1 MHKYENEYNL
11 LLKQREQLI
20 GSIQQANKSFHTAVF
35 SALTVLSMVLTLLF
49 HSNDPLS
56 GWYLFLL
63 AQVVLGLFF
72 FVAGLLFSTNNDRDY
87 IRAIDAY
94 LRERYQVKVLF
105 YQGELS
111 YRHINHVGSAFSM
124 LTTAGAVVTGLL
136 LACGLVLRWAEI
148 QSIMVSYPLPT
159 LIVLLE
165 IVVGILFLV
174 RNFRYKLTARS
185 SYYSDTLEFLRRG
198 ELAPLGAERNHRK

>member
-1 MHKYENEYNL
+1 
-11 LLKQREQLI
+11 
-20 GSIQQANKSFHTAVF
+20 
-35 SALTVLSMVLTLLF
+35 
-49 HSNDPLS
+49 
-56 GWYLFLL
+56 
-63 AQVVLGLFF
+63 
-72 FVAGLLFSTNNDRDY
+72 
-87 IRAIDAY
+87 
-94 LRERYQVKVLF
+94 
-105 YQGELS
+105 
-111 YRHINHVGSAFSM
+111 M

-159 LIVLLE
+159 LLVLLE

-198 ELAPLGAERNHRK
+198 ELAPLGAEGNHRK

>member
-63 AQVVLGLFF
+63 AQVVLGLFS
-72 FVAGLLFSTNNDRDY
+72 LWLD
-87 IRAIDAY
+87 
-94 LRERYQVKVLF
+94 F
-105 YQGELS
+105 YFLQ
-111 YRHINHVGSAFSM
+111 IM
-124 LTTAGAVVTGLL
+124 TGTIS
-136 LACGLVLRWAEI
+136 V
-148 QSIMVSYPLPT
+148 Q
-159 LIVLLE
+159 
-165 IVVGILFLV
+165 
-174 RNFRYKLTARS
+174 
-185 SYYSDTLEFLRRG
+185 
-198 ELAPLGAERNHRK
+198 

>member
-72 FVAGLLFSTNNDRDY
+72 FVAGLLFSTNNRC
-87 IRAIDAY
+87 
-94 LRERYQVKVLF
+94 LFERTLPGQSSFLPRRV
-105 YQGELS
+105 ELS
-111 YRHINHVGSAFSM
+111 AHQSCRKCIFDVDYSRGGGYWIAAGLWTSATLGGNPEHHGVLSTSYSTC
-124 LTTAGAVVTGLL
+124 LAGN
-136 LACGLVLRWAEI
+136 CCWN
-148 QSIMVSYPLPT
+148 P
-159 LIVLLE
+159 
-165 IVVGILFLV
+165 ILG
-174 RNFRYKLTARS
+174 K
-185 SYYSDTLEFLRRG
+185 EF
-198 ELAPLGAERNHRK
+198 

>member
-111 YRHINHVGSAFSM
+111 YRHINHVGSAF
-124 LTTAGAVVTGLL
+124 
-136 LACGLVLRWAEI
+136 
-148 QSIMVSYPLPT
+148 MVSYPLPT
-159 LIVLLE
+159 LLVLLE